1 MFARIAGS
9 NHRHTGT
16 ARLRLGQMLLAQAT
30 LNEAEAELIEAHR
43 ILTSANGAS
52 PVRRLEGLNAIV
64 RFYDKRDR
72 AAPK

>member
-1 MFARIAGS
+1 
-9 NHRHTGT
+9 
-16 ARLRLGQMLLAQAT
+16 MLLAQAT